1 MTIHNQTSAARSCA
15 RAHAGNCQGWSEV
28 FPPLSLSPSLSLS
41 LSLSLSPSLSV
52 SLSLFFLRFAVV
64 HTKKRDLH
72 AAACGRSVHH
82 RMENCR
88 DHQTNLNI
96 IQNIQMAS
104 RFLRQQLPLY
114 TSRKSVLMQKLAA
127 LPHHSMCARVLLHL
141 HLVRS
146 IIYLFELEAV
156 SLRSPSGCLLLIIAL
171 CIASTL
177 QSNQDCRIKRNLLH
191 SHELYYHGRHLE
203 AIHHLRLQKLRST

>member
-1 MTIHNQTSAARSCA
+1 MPS
-15 RAHAGNCQGWSEV
+15 
-28 FPPLSLSPSLSLS
+28 LSLSLSFFVALALSRFLSVSLSLCFSPCLSLSLPLS
-41 LSLSLSPSLSV
+41 LSLSLSPSLCF
-52 SLSLFFLRFAVV
+52 LSLFFLRFAVV
-64 HTKKRDLH
+64 HTKKSCLH
-72 AAACGRSVHH
+72 AAACGHSVHH

-104 RFLRQQLPLY
+104 RFLQKKLKLY
-114 TSRKSVLMQKLAA
+114 TSRKSVFLQKIAA

-156 SLRSPSGCLLLIIAL
+156 SLRSPSGWLQQRQITAQQCPQAL
-171 CIASTL
+171 AYRLVPRVYAS
-177 QSNQDCRIKRNLLH
+177 K
-191 SHELYYHGRHLE
+191 
-203 AIHHLRLQKLRST
+203 